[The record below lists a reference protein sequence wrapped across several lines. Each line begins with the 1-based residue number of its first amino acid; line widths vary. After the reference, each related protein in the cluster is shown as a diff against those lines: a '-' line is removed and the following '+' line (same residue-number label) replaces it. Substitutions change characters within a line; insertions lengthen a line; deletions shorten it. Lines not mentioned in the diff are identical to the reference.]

1 LNQIYHIGSHQ
12 YSHLLRKVDVS
23 PKVLDRLE
31 TDAGQ
36 EVGSAGAVF
45 AVQSS
50 LIKIER
56 LSDRRRHIIDSL
68 LMGRGMPVGS
78 TPDSATS
85 WTLAYVRGPNVTDK
99 QTILSF
105 AQMAASAYFTQP
117 VRDDWINIGFNYTE
131 DFGWEDDGLRGH
143 IFADPQ
149 NKTVVISLKGTS
161 LAFLDGSET
170 QGNDRRNDNL
180 FGSCCC
186 GQGGHYA
193 WEKVCDCQTS
203 EYVCNSTCLTQSLQ
217 KKSAYYH
224 AALDLYHN
232 ITALYPN
239 ADIWLTGHSLGG
251 VVSSLLGQ
259 TFGLPTV
266 TFEAFPDA
274 LAAQRLGLP
283 TPPGHHV
290 GIKSSYTGIF
300 HFGHTADPVYMGI
313 CNSFNSP
320 CTVAGFAFQSECHT
334 GYNCTY
340 DTVKDLGWGVSI
352 GTHRITS
359 VIRDVIER
367 YNSTPVCVQHTNC
380 VDCSRWTF
388 LEGNGTQSTTSATR
402 TITSTSTGQ
411 STTTTCQTP
420 GWWGCRDKTT
430 TISTPLTT
438 TTSTSPDL

>member
-1 LNQIYHIGSHQ
+1 LNHIYHIGSHQ
-12 YSHLLRKVDVS
+12 YPHLLRKVDVS
-23 PKVLDRLE
+23 PEVLDRLE
-31 TDAGQ
+31 TNSGQ
-36 EVGSAGAVF
+36 KVGSVGAVF
-45 AVQSS
+45 AMQSS

-56 LSDRRRHIIDSL
+56 LFDRRRHIIDSL
-68 LMGRGMPVGS
+68 LLERGVLGGS
-78 TPDSATS
+78 TPDFGTS
-85 WTLAYVRGPNVTDK
+85 WTLDDVRGPNVTDK
-99 QTILSF
+99 QTVLSF

-117 VRDDWINIGFNYTE
+117 VRDDWIDIGFNYTE

-143 IFADPQ
+143 IFADTG
-149 NKTVVISLKGTS
+149 NKTVVVSLKGTS

-203 EYVCNSTCLTQSLQ
+203 KYVCNSTCLARSLQ

-224 AALDLYHN
+224 TALDLYYN
-232 ITALYPN
+232 ITILYPN

-259 TFGLPTV
+259 TFGLPTL

-290 GIKSSYTGIF
+290 GIKSSYTGVF
-300 HFGHTADPVYMGI
+300 HFGHTADPVYMGT

-340 DTVKDLGWGVSI
+340 DTVGDLGWGVSI

-367 YNSTPVCVQHTNC
+367 YN
-380 VDCSRWTF
+380 
-388 LEGNGTQSTTSATR
+388 
-402 TITSTSTGQ
+402 
-411 STTTTCQTP
+411 
-420 GWWGCRDKTT
+420 
-430 TISTPLTT
+430 
-438 TTSTSPDL
+438 

>member
-1 LNQIYHIGSHQ
+1 M
-12 YSHLLRKVDVS
+12 
-23 PKVLDRLE
+23 
-31 TDAGQ
+31 
-36 EVGSAGAVF
+36 
-45 AVQSS
+45 
-50 LIKIER
+50 KIER

-68 LMGRGMPVGS
+68 LIEGELWRRA
-78 TPDSATS
+78 TPGYAKA
-85 WTLAYVRGPNVTDK
+85 WTVDKVLNPNVTDK
-99 QTILSF
+99 QTVLSF
-105 AQMAASAYFTQP
+105 AHMAASAYFIKP
-117 VRDDWINIGFNYTE
+117 SRDDWVEIGFNYTG

-143 IFADPQ
+143 VFADTEK
-149 NKTVVISLKGTS
+149 KTVVISLKGTS
-161 LAFLDGSET
+161 LAYLDGPET
-170 QGNDRRNDNL
+170 AERDKRNDNL

-203 EYVCNSTCLTQSLQ
+203 DYVCNSTCFTRSLQ

-224 AALDLYHN
+224 AALDLYYN

-239 ADIWLTGHSLGG
+239 ANIWLTGHSLGG
-251 VVSSLLGQ
+251 VVASLLGH
-259 TFGLPTV
+259 TFGLPTL

-283 TPPGHHV
+283 TPPGHHI
-290 GIKSSYTGIF
+290 GIKSSYTGVF

-340 DTVKDLGWGVSI
+340 DTVGDLGWGVSV

-367 YNSTPVCVQHTNC
+367 YNSTPRCVQHTDC

-388 LEGNGTQSTTSATR
+388 LEGNETQTTTSVTR
-402 TITSTSTGQ
+402 TSISTSTPTGP
-411 STTTTCQTP
+411 STTTTCHTP
-420 GWWGCRDKTT
+420 GWWGCRDRITTSSMAAHQT
-430 TISTPLTT
+430 TI
-438 TTSTSPDL
+438 TSTSLGL

>member
-1 LNQIYHIGSHQ
+1 LNHIYHIGSHQ
-12 YSHLLRKVDVS
+12 YPHLLRKVDVS
-23 PKVLDRLE
+23 PEVLDRLE
-31 TDAGQ
+31 TNSGQ
-36 EVGSAGAVF
+36 KVGSVGTVF
-45 AVQSS
+45 AMQSS

-56 LSDRRRHIIDSL
+56 LFDRRRHIIDSL
-68 LMGRGMPVGS
+68 LLERGVLGGS
-78 TPDSATS
+78 TPDFGTS
-85 WTLAYVRGPNVTDK
+85 WTLDDVRGPNVTDK
-99 QTILSF
+99 QTVLSF

-117 VRDDWINIGFNYTE
+117 VRDDWIDIGFNYTE

-143 IFADPQ
+143 IFADTG
-149 NKTVVISLKGTS
+149 NKTVVVSLKGTS

-203 EYVCNSTCLTQSLQ
+203 KYVCNSTCLARSLQ

-224 AALDLYHN
+224 TALDLYYN
-232 ITALYPN
+232 ITILYPN

-259 TFGLPTV
+259 TFGLPTL

-290 GIKSSYTGIF
+290 GIKSSYTGVF

-334 GYNCTY
+334 GYNCTH
-340 DTVKDLGWGVSI
+340 DTVGDLGWGVSI

-367 YNSTPVCVQHTNC
+367 YNSTPVCVQHTQ
-380 VDCSRWTF
+380 
-388 LEGNGTQSTTSATR
+388 L
-402 TITSTSTGQ
+402 
-411 STTTTCQTP
+411 
-420 GWWGCRDKTT
+420 CRLLSMDV
-430 TISTPLTT
+430 S
-438 TTSTSPDL
+438 